1 MGDYSTVYSKNTLFA
16 IKEYLEKN
24 IYPNE
29 ITSLDCQKTKKN
41 RKRNFREIVRKNQRF
56 KLDKSNENKECIVL
70 YKNWNWNQDK
80 KKRSKIVTIGDQEV
94 YHLSNDSGI
103 KDWYIIPEVW
113 KA

>member
-1 MGDYSTVYSKNTLFA
+1 MGDYSTVYSKNTLFT

-70 YKNWNWNQDK
+70 YKNWNWNQEK
-80 KKRSKIVTIGDQEV
+80 KETIKNSHDRRSRSISPK
-94 YHLSNDSGI
+94 
-103 KDWYIIPEVW
+103 
-113 KA
+113 